1 MRFYLIDESP
11 SIISILKTIIQEQ
24 SLGQVCGS
32 TVDPLDALEDLERTK
47 PDIVIV
53 DLLMPKMDG
62 ITFVKNAKEILS
74 DAIYI
79 MLSQVSSKERIAA
92 AYESGVDAYI
102 QKPVNSIEIGHILRK
117 VVTSMKMMRTIMQMQ
132 ELVGHMDPISPIGE
146 SVEHT
151 PLHKQAEIRERAED
165 VLRKIGIL
173 GESGSRDIVAVVGYL
188 SEYPEDIVLPLDKL
202 CAKVGETPKTVE
214 QRMRRAAYA
223 GLTSL
228 ASLGVEDYANDI
240 FTEYAGSLY
249 QFEQVRKEM
258 DYIRGRSDHH
268 GKVQIRTFLSALL
281 SYSTRKEYIIV

>member
-11 SIISILKTIIQEQ
+11 SIISVLKTIIQEQ

-102 QKPVNSIEIGHILRK
+102 QKPVNSVEIGHILRK
-117 VVTSMKMMRTIMQMQ
+117 VVNSMKMMRTIMQMQ
-132 ELVGHMDPISPIGE
+132 ELMGHMDPIGPIGDF
-146 SVEHT
+146 VEHT
-151 PLHKQAEIRERAED
+151 PFHKQAEIRERAED

-173 GESGSRDIVAVVGYL
+173 GESGSRDIIAVVGYL
-188 SEYPEDIVLPLDKL
+188 SEYPEDIVLSLDKL